1 MKAGGKEIRP
11 IEENPTS
18 GSARFYQ
25 SEFENCYS
33 FPMVRASARA
43 NRSTVVG

>member
-1 MKAGGKEIRP
+1 MKKTLPVVAQ
-11 IEENPTS
+11 
-18 GSARFYQ
+18 AVYQ

-33 FPMVRASARA
+33 FPIVRASAKA